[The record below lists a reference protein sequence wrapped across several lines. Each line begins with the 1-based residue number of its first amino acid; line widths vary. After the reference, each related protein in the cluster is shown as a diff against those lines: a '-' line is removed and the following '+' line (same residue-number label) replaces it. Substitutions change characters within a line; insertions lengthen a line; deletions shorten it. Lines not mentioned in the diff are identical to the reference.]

1 MAGGKETPRQKMIGM
16 MYLVLTALLALNV
29 SKSILDAF
37 VNIEENIQVGNI
49 TEYERGNKEKR
60 DMAGKKV
67 DEETMEE
74 NPQAV
79 ALYTVM
85 ESIDSLTAEK
95 IMLID
100 KVKLRILQDIK
111 EDLTPS
117 AEKKILTP
125 MKGVKVNATDAKKPG
140 ITDWPGK
147 NDTDNPIKHWVKP
160 IRMKLTNVQKK
171 DAYDEQMLIMG
182 INESIEKPNTKAE
195 GFAVWPALNDF
206 RGKLIEFMCIASTKY
221 DNEGNVYSFK
231 DPKINKYKDLTDL
244 DKLLD
249 NAMESMTLLGSEKDK
264 LKEIYKKLTKKELN
278 PDPNGETGPLHWIGM
293 TFDHA
298 PSVAAIAS
306 LSGIQSQILAA
317 RADALAHLNAKI
329 SGGKFSFNS
338 VTPLVLN
345 KGTVLG
351 GATDTVR
358 VMMAAFDDQNQPD
371 VTLEGLGEVVEVKNG
386 MAYVVYRAPSSG
398 SATIKGEIE
407 IEGKEGKTKVDFSQ
421 EIPVVTPSSSI
432 ASPELQVLYAG
443 YNNVIVPNM
452 AGGRVTGLDVSG
464 AGATYSGPKADG
476 SYIVKVPRATNNV
489 VTITFTGES
498 NSGSRETSQPYKY
511 KVLAKPVP
519 RVLTTEGPKTGISLQ
534 VGLDRSNPLRS
545 KLTYKCVGGTVT
557 YGSTKKTFS
566 GSFIPKDVL
575 RSAPKGRNITV
586 EAKAQLTGGGTVRC
600 PAASIKIK

>member
-37 VNIEENIQVGNI
+37 VNIEENIQIGNI

-60 DMAGKKV
+60 DMASKRV
-67 DEETMEE
+67 DEETMKE

-79 ALYTVM
+79 ALYDVM
-85 ESIDSLTAEK
+85 EAIDSLTAEK
-95 IMLID
+95 IQLLD
-100 KVKLRILQDIK
+100 KIKLRILQDIQ
-111 EDLTPS
+111 EDLTPG
-117 AEKKILTP
+117 AEKPILQP
-125 MKGVKVNATDAKKPG
+125 VKGVKVNVSDAKNPR
-140 ITDWPGK
+140 ITAWPK
-147 NDTDNPIKHWVKP
+147 NDNGSPKYWVKP
-160 IRMKLTNVQKK
+160 LRMKLNNVQKK
-171 DAYDEQMLIMG
+171 DAYDEQMLLMG

-195 GFAVWPALNDF
+195 GFAIWPAMIDY
-206 RGKLIEFMCIASTKY
+206 RGKLMDLMCLASTRY
-221 DNEGNVYSFK
+221 DNDGNVYKFK
-231 DPKINKYKDLTDL
+231 DPKINKYKDVADL
-244 DKLLD
+244 EKQLD
-249 NAMESMTLLGSEKDK
+249 AAVQKMTLLGSERSK
-264 LKEIYKKLTKKELN
+264 LKEIYKKLSKNEYS
-278 PDPNGETGPLHWIGM
+278 PDPNGETGPLHWIGK

-298 PSVAAIAS
+298 PAVAAIAS
-306 LSGIQSQILAA
+306 ISGLQSQILSA

-338 VTPLVLN
+338 VTPLVLT

-358 VMMAAFDDQNQPD
+358 VMMAAFDDQNQPT

-386 MAYVVYRAPSSG
+386 MAYVLYRAPNSG
-398 SATIKGEIE
+398 SANIKGEIE
-407 IEGKEGKTKVDFSQ
+407 IEGKEGKTKVPFSQ

-443 YNNVIVPNM
+443 YDNVIVPNM
-452 AGGRVTGLDVSG
+452 AGGRVTGLNVSG
-464 AGATYSGPKADG
+464 AGATKSGPKSDG
-476 SYIVKVPRATNNV
+476 SYVVRVPRATNSV
-489 VTITFTGES
+489 VTISFTGES

-519 RVLTTEGPKTGISLQ
+519 RVLTEEGPKTGISLQ
-534 VGLDRSNPLRS
+534 VGLDQSNPLRS
-545 KLTYKCVGGTVT
+545 KLTYKCVGGTVI
-557 YGSTKKTFS
+557 YGSTKKKFT

-575 RSAPKGRNITV
+575 KSAPKGRNITV
-586 EAKAQLTGGGTVRC
+586 EAKAQLVGGGTVRC

>member
-37 VNIEENIQVGNI
+37 VNIEENIQIGNI

-60 DMAGKKV
+60 DMASKRM
-67 DEETMEE
+67 DEETMKE

-79 ALYTVM
+79 ALYDVM

-95 IMLID
+95 IQLLD
-100 KVKLRILQDIK
+100 KIKLRILQDIQ
-111 EDLTPS
+111 EDLTPG
-117 AEKKILTP
+117 AEKPILQP
-125 MKGVKVNATDAKKPG
+125 VKGVKVNVSDTKNPK
-140 ITDWPGK
+140 ITAWPK
-147 NDTDNPIKHWVKP
+147 NDNGSPKYWVKP
-160 IRMKLTNVQKK
+160 IRMKLNNVQKK

-195 GFAVWPALNDF
+195 GFAIWPAMIDY
-206 RGKLIEFMCIASTKY
+206 RGKLMDLMCLASTRY
-221 DNEGNVYSFK
+221 DNEGNVYKFK
-231 DPKINKYKDLTDL
+231 DPKINKYKDVADL
-244 DKLLD
+244 EKQLD
-249 NAMESMTLLGSEKDK
+249 AAIQKMTLLGSERSK
-264 LKEIYKKLTKKELN
+264 LKEIYKKLTKNEYS
-278 PDPNGETGPLHWIGM
+278 PDPNGETGPLHWIGK

-298 PSVAAIAS
+298 PAVAAIAS
-306 LSGIQSQILAA
+306 ISGLQSQILSA

-338 VTPLVLN
+338 VTPLVLT

-358 VMMAAFDDQNQPD
+358 VMMAAFDDQNQPT

-386 MAYVVYRAPSSG
+386 MAYVLYRAPNSG
-398 SATIKGEIE
+398 SANIKGEIE
-407 IEGKEGKTKVDFSQ
+407 IEGKEGKTKVPFSQ

-443 YNNVIVPNM
+443 YDNIIVPNM
-452 AGGRVTGLDVSG
+452 AGGRVTGLNVSG
-464 AGATYSGPKADG
+464 AGATKSGPKSDG
-476 SYIVKVPRATNNV
+476 SYVVRVPRATNSV
-489 VTITFTGES
+489 VTISFTGES

-519 RVLTTEGPKTGISLQ
+519 RVLTEEGPKTGISLQ

-545 KLTYKCVGGTVT
+545 KLTYKCVGGTVI
-557 YGSTKKTFS
+557 YGSTKKKFT

-575 RSAPKGRNITV
+575 KSAPKGRNITV
-586 EAKAQLTGGGTVRC
+586 EAKAQLVGGGTVRC

>member
-60 DMAGKKV
+60 DMANKRV
-67 DEETMEE
+67 DEETMKE

-79 ALYTVM
+79 ALYDVM

-95 IMLID
+95 IQLLD
-100 KVKLRILQDIK
+100 KIKLRILQDIQ
-111 EDLTPS
+111 EDLTPG
-117 AEKKILTP
+117 AEKPILQP
-125 MKGVKVNATDAKKPG
+125 VKGVKVN
-140 ITDWPGK
+140 ITDTKNPKITAWPK
-147 NDTDNPIKHWVKP
+147 NENGSPKFWVKP
-160 IRMKLTNVQKK
+160 IRMRLNNVQKK

-182 INESIEKPNTKAE
+182 INESIEKPNSKAE
-195 GFAVWPALNDF
+195 GFAIWPAMIDY
-206 RGKLIEFMCIASTKY
+206 RGKLMDLMCLASTRY
-221 DNEGNVYSFK
+221 DNEGNVYEFK
-231 DPKINKYKDLTDL
+231 DPKINKYKDVADL
-244 DKLLD
+244 EKQLD
-249 NAMESMTLLGSEKDK
+249 AAIQKMTLLGSERSK
-264 LKEIYKKLTKKELN
+264 LKEIYKKLSKNEYS

-298 PSVAAIAS
+298 PAVAAIAS
-306 LSGIQSQILAA
+306 ISGLQSQILSA

-338 VTPLVLN
+338 VTPLVLT

-358 VMMAAFDDQNQPD
+358 VMMAAFDDQNQPT

-386 MAYVVYRAPSSG
+386 MAYVLYRAPNSG
-398 SATIKGEIE
+398 SANIKGEIE
-407 IEGKEGKTKVDFSQ
+407 IEGKEGKTKVPFSQ

-443 YNNVIVPNM
+443 YDNIIVPNM
-452 AGGRVTGLDVSG
+452 AGGRVTGLNVSG
-464 AGATYSGPKADG
+464 AGATKSGPKSDG
-476 SYIVKVPRATNNV
+476 SYVVRVPRATNSV
-489 VTITFTGES
+489 VTISFTGES

-519 RVLTTEGPKTGISLQ
+519 RVLTEEGPKTGISLQ

-545 KLTYKCVGGTVT
+545 KLTYKCVGGTVI
-557 YGSTKKTFS
+557 YGSTKKKFT

-575 RSAPKGRNITV
+575 KSAPKGRNITV
-586 EAKAQLTGGGTVRC
+586 EAKAQLVGGGTVRC

>member
-60 DMAGKKV
+60 DMANKRV
-67 DEETMEE
+67 DEETMKE

-79 ALYTVM
+79 ALYDVM

-95 IMLID
+95 IQLLD
-100 KVKLRILQDIK
+100 KIKLRILQDIQ
-111 EDLTPS
+111 EDLTPG
-117 AEKKILTP
+117 AEKPILQP
-125 MKGVKVNATDAKKPG
+125 VKGVKVN
-140 ITDWPGK
+140 ITDTKNPKITAWPK
-147 NDTDNPIKHWVKP
+147 NENGSPKFWVKP
-160 IRMKLTNVQKK
+160 IRMRLNNVQKK

-182 INESIEKPNTKAE
+182 INESIEKPNSKAE
-195 GFAVWPALNDF
+195 GFAIWPAMIDY
-206 RGKLIEFMCIASTKY
+206 RSKLMDLMCLASTRY
-221 DNEGNVYSFK
+221 DNEGNVYEFK
-231 DPKINKYKDLTDL
+231 DPKINKYKDVADL
-244 DKLLD
+244 EKQLD
-249 NAMESMTLLGSEKDK
+249 AAIQKMTLLGSERSK
-264 LKEIYKKLTKKELN
+264 LKEIYKKLSKNEYS

-298 PSVAAIAS
+298 PAVAAIAS
-306 LSGIQSQILAA
+306 ISGLQSQILSA

-338 VTPLVLN
+338 VTPLVLT

-358 VMMAAFDDQNQPD
+358 VMMAAFDDQNQPT

-386 MAYVVYRAPSSG
+386 MAYVLYRAPNSG
-398 SATIKGEIE
+398 SANIKGEIE
-407 IEGKEGKTKVDFSQ
+407 IEGKEGKTKVPFSQ

-443 YNNVIVPNM
+443 YDNIIVPNM
-452 AGGRVTGLDVSG
+452 AGGRVTGLNVSG
-464 AGATYSGPKADG
+464 AGATKSGPKSDG
-476 SYIVKVPRATNNV
+476 SYVVRVPRATNSV
-489 VTITFTGES
+489 VTISFTGES

-519 RVLTTEGPKTGISLQ
+519 RVLTEEGPKTGISLQ

-545 KLTYKCVGGTVT
+545 KLTYKCVGGTVI
-557 YGSTKKTFS
+557 YGSTKKKFT

-575 RSAPKGRNITV
+575 KSAPKGRNITV
-586 EAKAQLTGGGTVRC
+586 EAKAQLVGGGTVRC